1 MVGNE
6 KEKGY
11 TSIKNKKTK
20 EKELVIVK
28 FDHFYVDVSK
38 LPRAERIELA
48 NRIHMQSFM
57 VLHLDSFLLSNMDGF
72 EFLANTK
79 MTCEEAMSAFM
90 IPSNCTVRGVRI

>member
-1 MVGNE
+1 M
-6 KEKGY
+6 
-11 TSIKNKKTK
+11 
-20 EKELVIVK
+20 K

-38 LPRAERIELA
+38 LPRAERIEVA